1 MDMQI
6 FISNRTYVELLRIYT
21 QWLKRLH
28 SIQQI
33 VSSQPDNQKA
43 KRIQD
48 GLLFRL
54 LHINITLESLG
65 KLIELIVGGI
75 SYSAMLNFTLHVTI
89 KMYID
94 L

>member
-6 FISNRTYVELLRIYT
+6 FISNRTYVELLKIYM

-28 SIQQI
+28 SIQQV
-33 VSSQPDNQKA
+33 VSSQPDNHKA

-54 LHINITLESLG
+54 LHINITLENLES
-65 KLIELIVGGI
+65 
-75 SYSAMLNFTLHVTI
+75 SAN
-89 KMYID
+89 
-94 L
+94 

>member
-28 SIQQI
+28 SVQQV
-33 VSSQPDNQKA
+33 VSSQPDNHKA
-43 KRIQD
+43 KRILD

-54 LHINITLESLG
+54 LHINITLENLES
-65 KLIELIVGGI
+65 
-75 SYSAMLNFTLHVTI
+75 SAT
-89 KMYID
+89 
-94 L
+94 